1 MEFLAFI
8 LVLALAYAN
17 GTNDVSKAIATLVG
31 SGITNYRAAIL
42 WGTCWT
48 MIGAG
53 AAAFLAGAMVKTFSQ
68 GLVQTGTMIPPT
80 VTMAVL
86 AGAMAWVLLASRT
99 GFPVS
104 TTHALTGAIVGTGLA
119 AFAGESLLWPAVIK
133 KIALPLLLSPFLA
146 LGLSYLLYPC
156 LRLLAA
162 RWEGA
167 CLCVIPAS
175 RALVALD
182 AQGSTKTL
190 FQTSTFGRPVLAV
203 PSQCDRSGLQGL
215 SVGIDTVH
223 WLSSGLASFARGTND
238 APKIVAML
246 LLSSATATWPSVS
259 IQLAA
264 FGGVTLAMGVGSY
277 VGGLRVTQVLAEN
290 VTTMNHME
298 GLSANLATSSLVMLS
313 GVLGLPVSTTHVSSS
328 AIIGIGL
335 RNGVQTIRW
344 PTVQSMV
351 LAWIITIPATA
362 ALAGLLYWILVL
374 IF

>member
-259 IQLAA
+259 IQLAV

-374 IF
+374 FF